1 MLHPRSVPGLGRAGL
16 LLVTLLA
23 AASAAAAPNP
33 LAAHALA
40 EEPTTRLLVLLR
52 PVTTAAEPV
61 DRASAR
67 VTRAAD
73 LAGVAHAG
81 SRPISPQVHVLN
93 LAHVQGGRELADT
106 LDALR
111 AQPAL
116 AEVQPDRKKFALALP
131 NDTDFPNQWF
141 WQSTQVAAVDMESA
155 WDLTTGSTGTVI
167 AVLDTGVRFD
177 HPDLGRV
184 SANGR
189 LLAGYDFVGADP
201 DGGFQTAN
209 DGDGWDPDPS
219 DPGDWISKADTTL
232 STFQKCSVANSSW
245 HGTRTSGLIGA
256 LTNNGLGIAGG
267 TWKPW
272 LLPVRV
278 LGKCGGYDSDIQAAM
293 RWAAGLGVA
302 GVPVNKYPAKI
313 ENLSLGGTGAC
324 DSFYQSAVNDVIAQG
339 TVIVVSA
346 GNDGTAVASPANC
359 QGVVAVAG
367 LRHVGT
373 KVGYSDLGPEITLGA
388 PAGNCGD
395 GYVGSGACL
404 YSIDTTTN
412 LGTTTPGANA
422 YTDQVNANL
431 GTSFSAPIVSAIAGL
446 MHSVNGNLTPAQFV
460 ARLRE
465 GAAPYPTVSADATGT
480 QPPMCLDPAV
490 AAAAQSSE
498 CICTTAVCGAGM
510 ASAPGALKAA
520 ARPIAAVAVP
530 TLVSGGSTVT
540 LNAAGSAAACGHTI
554 ASYAWS
560 VTAGSAALSATAG
573 ATTSLTAPTSG
584 TVTVHLVV
592 TDEAGKTDTT
602 DVTVSATDA
611 TTGAPSAAGH
621 AACPAS
627 INPNPPPV
635 TPSSP
640 SSNSSGGGGGGA
652 LSWIEVGLLV
662 ALAGG
667 RPGRRGSRGAVTGP
681 R

>member
-1 MLHPRSVPGLGRAGL
+1 MLHRGFLRGLRRAAL
-16 LLVTLLA
+16 PIALLLA
-23 AASAAAAPNP
+23 AATAAAAPNP

-52 PVTTAAEPV
+52 PVTGGAEPV
-61 DRASAR
+61 ALASAR
-67 VTRAAD
+67 VTRAAE

-81 SRPISPQVHVLN
+81 SRPISAQVHVLH
-93 LAHVQGGRELADT
+93 LAHLQSGRDLADT

-111 AQPAL
+111 AQPGV
-116 AEVQPDRKKFALALP
+116 AEVQPDRKKFALAIP

-141 WQSTQVAAVDMESA
+141 WQSTQVAAVNMESA

-177 HPDLGRV
+177 HPDLGRA

-189 LLAGYDFVGADP
+189 LLAGYDFVGPDP
-201 DGGFQTAN
+201 DGGFRTAN
-209 DGDGWDPDPS
+209 DGDGWDADPS
-219 DPGDWISKADTTL
+219 DPGDWISKTDTTL
-232 STFQKCSVANSSW
+232 STFQKCSTANSSW

-293 RWAAGLGVA
+293 RWAAGLSVA
-302 GVPVNKYPAKI
+302 GVPDNKYPAKI

-395 GYVGSGACL
+395 GYVAGGSCV

-412 LGTTTPGANA
+412 LGTTTPGTNA
-422 YTDQVNANL
+422 YTDQVNYNL

-460 ARLRE
+460 ARLQE
-465 GAAPYPTVSADATGT
+465 GAAPYPTVSADATGA

-490 AAAAQSSE
+490 AGAAQNSE

-510 ASAPGALKAA
+510 ANAPGALKAA

-530 TLVSGGSTVT
+530 TLVSSGSTVT

-584 TVTVHLVV
+584 TVTVRLVV
-592 TDEAGKTDTT
+592 TDEAGKSDTA
-602 DVTVSATDA
+602 DVTVSATGAA
-611 TTGAPSAAGH
+611 TSAPSAAGH

-627 INPNPPPV
+627 INPNPPPPS
-635 TPSSP
+635 TPSSTGQTG
-640 SSNSSGGGGGGA
+640 GGGGGGA
-652 LSWIEVGLLV
+652 LSWIEFGLLG
-662 ALAGG
+662 ALAV
-667 RPGRRGSRGAVTGP
+667 GRRARAGGGVRPTAP